1 METTAVKHAV
11 IVNSKLVPWYLV
23 NVRTVVNL
31 VGKVT
36 NVNKA

>member
-11 IVNSKLVPWYLV
+11 IVYSKLVPWYLV
-23 NVRTVVNL
+23 NVSTVVNL

-36 NVNKA
+36 NVNKV

>member
-11 IVNSKLVPWYLV
+11 IVNIKLVPWYLV

-36 NVNKA
+36 NVNKV